1 MRGASRMHQSGLL
14 ARIVR
19 MGGGV
24 AIALLVPTVI
34 GLAIDS
40 RFATR
45 PWGTLVAL
53 LIASLTA
60 MVLVVRMTFDVYQTF
75 GETRP
80 PAVPPP
86 VPNSVKEDEH
96 E

>member
-1 MRGASRMHQSGLL
+1 MHQSELL

-24 AIALLVPTVI
+24 AVALLVPTI
-34 GLAIDS
+34 LGLAIDS
-40 RFATR
+40 RFDTR

-53 LIASLTA
+53 VIASLMA
-60 MVLVVRMTFDVYQTF
+60 MSLVVRMTFEVYQNL
-75 GETRP
+75 GDARP

-86 VPNSVKEDEH
+86 IPDSVKEDEH